1 MLAFVAV
8 SACAAGAPPSTSA
21 QASVLPGKPVAR
33 VNSAVLTDR
42 DLLREMY
49 AIFPYARVHNGFP
62 KAMEADIRRGAM
74 KMMVFE
80 ELVYQEAQ
88 RRKMTVAPARL
99 DRAVAQFRKQF
110 VNADQYQ
117 DFVRTELN
125 GSANLLR
132 SRVRR
137 SLLIDQFLKLEVA
150 NKAAVSLADAK
161 TYFEKNPDRFR
172 IPEAFVLQTISI
184 LPPANATAAQMKEAR
199 KQAEEAL
206 AQARATKNYEEFGLL
221 AEKISQDDYRVMMGD
236 HKAVDRTK
244 LPPEV
249 VQAVQGMQKDQV
261 SGLIQVGQAFTI
273 IRLNGHVSAGMQ
285 KFADVKDSLRKQL
298 TKEKTEHLRSALDRK
313 LRASSKVEEL

>member
-8 SACAAGAPPSTSA
+8 SACAAGATPSTSA

-184 LPPANATAAQMKEAR
+184 LPPANATAEQLKEAR